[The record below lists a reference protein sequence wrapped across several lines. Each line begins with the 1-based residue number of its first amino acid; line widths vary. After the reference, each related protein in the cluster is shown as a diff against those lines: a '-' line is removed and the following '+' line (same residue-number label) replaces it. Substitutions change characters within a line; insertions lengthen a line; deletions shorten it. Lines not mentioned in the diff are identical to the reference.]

1 MRILILIVSAIGLIS
16 LLNSLLPLLTFLYKT
31 FIRPPKNL
39 SLTYGSWALITAP
52 TDGIGRAFAFQLARR
67 GLNLVL
73 LGRNPEKLQHVS
85 NAILTELPNTKIKTV
100 QVDFSNVTKY
110 CDIQGVIERAI
121 EGLDVGVLINNVG
134 VTYPSAKFFHEV
146 EEQVLMDLIRVNVE
160 GTSVVTRAVLPGMV
174 ERRRGAIVNIGS
186 GAGLVAPSH
195 PLFAI
200 YAATKSYIRELS
212 RSVYVECKYGG
223 IHVQY
228 QVPLYVATNM
238 AARVASV
245 EKPSLFTPSPDDYA
259 RAAIRCIGYESIS
272 SPYWAHALQWHF
284 ANFVP
289 ESLLDEWRLSL
300 GMSRMASN
308 PNRNEVINPT
318 DSI

>member
-1 MRILILIVSAIGLIS
+1 MS
-16 LLNSLLPLLTFLYKT
+16 LLNSLLIPLFTFLYKT

-52 TDGIGRAFAFQLARR
+52 TDGIGRAFAFQLARQ

-73 LGRNPEKLQHVS
+73 LGRSPEKLQHVS

-100 QVDFSNVTKY
+100 QVDFSDVTKY
-110 CDIQGVIERAI
+110 NSELQGVIE
-121 EGLDVGVLINNVG
+121 GVDVGVLINNVG
-134 VTYPSAKFFHEV
+134 VTYPSAEFFHEV

-174 ERRRGAIVNIGS
+174 ERKRGAIVNIGS
-186 GAGLVAPSH
+186 AAGLVAPSH

-200 YAATKSYIRELS
+200 YAATKSYIREWS
-212 RSVYVECKYGG
+212 RSIYVEYKDQG
-223 IHVQY
+223 IDVQY
-228 QVPLYVATNM
+228 QLPLYVATNM

-245 EKPSLFTPSPDDYA
+245 EGPSLFTPSPDDYA
-259 RAAIRCIGYESIS
+259 RAAIRCIGYDSIT
-272 SPYWAHALQWHF
+272 SPYWAHALQWYF

-289 ESLLDEWRLSL
+289 ETLLDAWRLSL
-300 GMSRMASN
+300 GTSRMTSN
-308 PNRNEVINPT
+308 
-318 DSI
+318 SSQ